1 MFGFTTIATIY
12 NINRISTIIGEI
24 YQIQDINN
32 KSYLE
37 GRLIELKWRIL
48 ESGCIGIKFTQW
60 FITKIKTYGDE
71 LNNIII
77 KYFEDIFD
85 NCPEH
90 SLEYSKNIFLEEFKT
105 SLENII
111 EIDSLEIIGS
121 GSIGQVYKGI
131 LKGLNKQVAIKVKHP
146 DVMKTIDNIEPL
158 INIITYLNH

>member
-1 MFGFTTIATIY
+1 MH
-12 NINRISTIIGEI
+12 
-24 YQIQDINN
+24 
-32 KSYLE
+32 
-37 GRLIELKWRIL
+37 IELSNTI
-48 ESGCIGIKFTQW
+48 S
-60 FITKIKTYGDE
+60 
-71 LNNIII
+71 

-146 DVMKTIDNIEPL
+146 NIESDLENQYEL
-158 INIITYLNH
+158 IKLLKFINREGKNDSSRFTWTSSS